1 MKKFSFQLES
11 VMNFKNQRLDSK
23 KAEHARIIAM
33 VNEQN
38 EKINFLLEKFRGVNQ
53 EFNEKK
59 MAGIA
64 IIDAMEYSGFLYKL
78 ELEIQ
83 QAKRYLEELKHKE
96 EQKRAEVVEVKIE
109 TSTLEKLKE
118 KKLEIYNKEVQK
130 SEELY
135 IEEFVSRNLWLIVLI
150 FNVCVV

>member
-38 EKINFLLEKFRGVNQ
+38 EKINILLEKFRGVNQ

-135 IEEFVSRNLWLIVLI
+135 IEEFVSRNL
-150 FNVCVV
+150 

>member
-38 EKINFLLEKFRGVNQ
+38 EKINILLEKFRGVNQ

-59 MAGIA
+59 MAGIT

-135 IEEFVSRNLWLIVLI
+135 IEEFVSRNL
-150 FNVCVV
+150 

>member
-1 MKKFSFQLES
+1 MLAIYYVGDKMKKFSFQLES

-23 KAEHARIIAM
+23 KAEHAKIVAM
-33 VNEQN
+33 VNDQN
-38 EKINFLLEKFRGVNQ
+38 DKINNLLEKFKGVNH
-53 EFNEKK
+53 EFNAKK
-59 MAGIA
+59 IAGIA

-78 ELEIQ
+78 EIEMQ

-96 EQKRAEVVEVKIE
+96 ELKRAEVVEIKVE

-118 KKLEIYNKEVQK
+118 KKLEVYNKEVQK

-135 IEEFVSRNLWLIVLI
+135 IEEFVSRNL
-150 FNVCVV
+150 

>member
-1 MKKFSFQLES
+1 MGDKMKKFSFQLES

-38 EKINFLLEKFRGVNQ
+38 EKINILLEKFRGVNQ

-59 MAGIA
+59 MVGIA

-96 EQKRAEVVEVKIE
+96 DQKRAEVVEVKIE

-135 IEEFVSRNLWLIVLI
+135 IEEFVSRNL
-150 FNVCVV
+150 

>member
-135 IEEFVSRNLWLIVLI
+135 IEEFVSRNL
-150 FNVCVV
+150 